1 MMLRNIDSLKGCTV
15 AATDGEIGHVEQLY
29 FDDEAWGIRYLVVKA
44 SDWANGRR
52 VLISP
57 YSVVRTEPVAL
68 RIHVDLTRQQVRQPS
83 FDTRRP
89 VSHLGCQVR

>member
-15 AATDGEIGHVEQLY
+15 APNDGEMGHVEQLY
-29 FDDEAWGIRYLVVKA
+29 FDDEAWGVRYLVVKA

-57 YSVVRTEPVAL
+57 YSVVRTAVAI
-68 RIHVDLTRQQVRQPS
+68 RIHVDLTRQQVTALL
-83 FDTRRP
+83 DTRRP